1 MGESKHKFSND
12 DSPDYDDYEKNQLF
26 PVYDDDQPKPTKVRW
41 LILLLSFFGVMCAYV
56 TRLNLSLTIVAM
68 TKPAN
73 SSLAL
78 TDESIKQEELSKLAP
93 RFDWSPKTQGLI
105 LGSFFW
111 TYGMLQVVGARFSEQ
126 FGGKLISLVII
137 FSSGIIS
144 FLIPFTARLGVIPM
158 IITRALLG

>member
-1 MGESKHKFSND
+1 MSDSKHKFSND
-12 DSPDYDDYEKNQLF
+12 DSPDFDDYENRLF
-26 PVYDDDQPKPTKVRW
+26 YDDDQPKPTKVRW

-73 SSLAL
+73 TSLV
-78 TDESIKQEELSKLAP
+78 TDASIKQEELSDLAP

-111 TYGMLQVVGARFSEQ
+111 TYGMLQVG
-126 FGGKLISLVII
+126 SLDCFQLNV
-137 FSSGIIS
+137 
-144 FLIPFTARLGVIPM
+144 R
-158 IITRALLG
+158 